1 MSQTALITLLA
12 ILLYTGGF
20 FGGFSSKSD
29 YKDAPP
35 PAVSTTEQHGVIRAN
50 TVAVHEQPRSREV
63 IAHLVRGDHVTILS
77 ESDGWYRVR
86 MANGQI
92 GYVNTFA
99 VASAST
105 SSPRGRSGKYE
116 VVAYY
121 LSDSRLPSMPSLQ
134 ENIDIISTVIPWMW
148 QVTPLGLAETDFSA
162 GDVARALQLAGSHG
176 VKSQAL
182 IHNIGETQT
191 GAINF
196 SGSMIHQVLADPD
209 DPRPDDRSDLPHLV
223 NWGMNGVHVDFEN
236 VQPSDRQNLNQF
248 LKELYE
254 RLKPAGL
261 DVSIAVPAKTQES
274 YVNSFS
280 GAYDYATISPLRRR
294 HDDHGLRRALAGRT
308 ARTGRLDRLGRD
320 GWSGTPSRPVC
331 RRTRSS
337 SGCRRT
343 ATTGRPT
350 VGGGPSRTDRP
361 MEQASQHGARI
372 QWDDTAKVPYYR
384 YGAGRTVYFEDR
396 SSLSHKLKIVKEYGL
411 GGISLWRL
419 GQEDPGIWSVIRQQ
433 LG

>member
-196 SGSMIHQVLADPD
+196 SGSMIHQVLADPTT
-209 DPRPDDRSDLPHLV
+209 RAQTIEAIYRYLV

-280 GAYDYATISPLRRR
+280 GAYDYATISRYVDAMMIMAYDEHWR
-294 HDDHGLRRALAGRT
+294 
-308 ARTGRLDRLGRD
+308 
-320 GWSGTPSRPVC
+320 
-331 RRTRSS
+331 
-337 SGCRRT
+337 
-343 ATTGRPT
+343 
-350 VGGGPSRTDRP
+350 GGPPGPVASIGWVERVVRYALSAGVPANKIILGVPAYGYDWPANGRGRAVTYRQAV
-361 MEQASQHGARI
+361 EQASQHGARI

>member
-1 MSQTALITLLA
+1 
-12 ILLYTGGF
+12 
-20 FGGFSSKSD
+20 
-29 YKDAPP
+29 
-35 PAVSTTEQHGVIRAN
+35 
-50 TVAVHEQPRSREV
+50 
-63 IAHLVRGDHVTILS
+63 
-77 ESDGWYRVR
+77 
-86 MANGQI
+86 
-92 GYVNTFA
+92 
-99 VASAST
+99 
-105 SSPRGRSGKYE
+105 
-116 VVAYY
+116 
-121 LSDSRLPSMPSLQ
+121 MPSLQ

-196 SGSMIHQVLADPD
+196 SGSMIHQVLADPTT
-209 DPRPDDRSDLPHLV
+209 RAQTIEAIYRYLV

-280 GAYDYATISPLRRR
+280 GAYDYATISRYVDAMMIMAYDE
-294 HDDHGLRRALAGRT
+294 HWRA
-308 ARTGRLDRLGRD
+308 DRPDRSPRSVGSRE
-320 GWSGTPSRPVC
+320 WSGTPSRPVC

-337 SGCRRT
+337 SGCPRT

-350 VGGGPSRTDRP
+350 VGGGPSRTDKPWSRP
-361 MEQASQHGARI
+361 ASTGRGSSGTILPKCLITGTGRDGQCTSRTAR
-372 QWDDTAKVPYYR
+372 AS
-384 YGAGRTVYFEDR
+384 RTSSR
-396 SSLSHKLKIVKEYGL
+396 SSRSTDWV
-411 GGISLWRL
+411 GISLWRL